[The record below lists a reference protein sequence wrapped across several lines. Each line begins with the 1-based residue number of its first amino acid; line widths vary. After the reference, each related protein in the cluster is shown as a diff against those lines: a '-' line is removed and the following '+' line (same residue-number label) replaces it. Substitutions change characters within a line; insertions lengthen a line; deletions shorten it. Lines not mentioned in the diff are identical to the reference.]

1 MKVRPFYKILSY
13 GAGSYKETLHLM
25 LMKKLENESFDQV
38 VICPKD
44 EDINQWIAIHL
55 VFFFNDI
62 NFLYGAVQE
71 NCTNY
76 SCPFMSAGS
85 YYEYLWADHYKY
97 KTATRVPAK
106 TYIDYLMNWI
116 TALLENKSLF
126 LSGKHDTFPAN
137 YVAKVKSIARR
148 YFQVYA
154 HIYHSHLDALRKLGI
169 EKTFFDSV
177 AYYFYFVDMYS
188 LVPIADLR
196 PLACLMYRLVPN
208 LKITCLL
215 IQEEK
220 EARKRRRIVVS
231 SIVTDEN
238 YIQSLDCEGD
248 CLLNPMDSIT
258 HSVQSTRRGGRMES
272 DLSRMDVMITRKN
285 DSGANVNLKSIL
297 SGRTDGLRSSSY
309 STPVETSGVA
319 ILT

>member
-1 MKVRPFYKILSY
+1 MSHVS
-13 GAGSYKETLHLM
+13 SC
-25 LMKKLENESFDQV
+25 SQ
-38 VICPKD
+38 PK
-44 EDINQWIAIHL
+44 
-55 VFFFNDI
+55 
-62 NFLYGAVQE
+62 
-71 NCTNY
+71 
-76 SCPFMSAGS
+76 
-85 YYEYLWADHYKY
+85 EYLQ
-97 KTATRVPAK
+97 R
-106 TYIDYLMNWI
+106 
-116 TALLENKSLF
+116 
-126 LSGKHDTFPAN
+126 LSSI
-137 YVAKVKSIARR
+137 VA
-148 YFQVYA
+148 
-154 HIYHSHLDALRKLGI
+154 
-169 EKTFFDSV
+169 
-177 AYYFYFVDMYS
+177 
-188 LVPIADLR
+188 
-196 PLACLMYRLVPN
+196 
-208 LKITCLL
+208 TCLL